1 VEPAYYQPSSKSPVT
16 LVVVLRWR
24 SRATG
29 FGAIFRNA
37 ITTVAQL
44 SLYLQTIAGCSLI
57 YP

>member
-1 VEPAYYQPSSKSPVT
+1 
-16 LVVVLRWR
+16 VVVLRWR

-44 SLYLQTIAGCSLI
+44 SLYLQAIAGCSLI